1 MTKNSKARVSACG
14 KAVNT
19 KSSVSTLIAL
29 GLLLGAGCGSTAFA
43 DQPLVIQHEGS
54 FMTGGTVVTTPGAF
68 DPLSPTP
75 AGQTLSGDHTYV
87 QFQIPVGARQNSAL
101 MWGSFVGNS
110 WETTP
115 DGREGFEQLFLR
127 RGWSV
132 YVADRPRMGRSAR
145 TTLGTTI
152 TPTAGE
158 EGSFIQFRLGMC
170 AAGTPPVE
178 CALYPGSQ
186 FPPGAAALDQFR
198 RWSVQSV
205 GPGDA
210 TLTLNDLLAIVNK
223 IGPTVLFTHS
233 ASSLSGYEAAMQNPN
248 IKGIIG
254 LESTG
259 VPCPSDNPFPPVV
272 GNFGTTS
279 CTPVAPADFLKLAKV
294 PILMEFGDNIPSGPS
309 SYFGLDFWY
318 RMHAIDMEFM
328 NAVNAL
334 GGHVT
339 LLELTAQGIHGNTH
353 FAFTDLN
360 NARVAH
366 LISEFLHDQGLDSG
380 GQDREGDEFHESAD
394 PPAQ

>member
-1 MTKNSKARVSACG
+1 MA
-14 KAVNT
+14 
-19 KSSVSTLIAL
+19 
-29 GLLLGAGCGSTAFA
+29 
-43 DQPLVIQHEGS
+43 
-54 FMTGGTVVTTPGAF
+54 GGTVVTTPGVF
-68 DPLSPTP
+68 TPMSPTS

-87 QFQIPVGARQNSAL
+87 QFQIPAGRPNENSAL

-115 DGREGFEQLFLR
+115 DGRDGFKQIFLR
-127 RGWSV
+127 QGWPV
-132 YVADRPRMGRSAR
+132 YVADRPRMGRAAR
-145 TTLGTTI
+145 TTVGTTI

-158 EGSFIQFRLGMC
+158 QGSFIQFRLGLC
-170 AAGTPPVE
+170 SAGSPPIQ
-178 CALYPGSQ
+178 CNLYPHSQ
-186 FPPGAAALDQFR
+186 FPPGPVALNQFD
-198 RWSVQSV
+198 RWGVQSV

-210 TLTLNDLLAIVNK
+210 TVTLNDLLAIVDQ

-248 IKGIIG
+248 IKGIVG

-272 GNFGTTS
+272 GNFGTTA
-279 CTPVAPADFLKLAKV
+279 CTPVDPTLFKNLARI

-318 RMHAIDMEFM
+318 RMHAIDLEFK

-339 LLELTAQGIHGNTH
+339 LLELTQRGIKGNTH

-360 NARVAH
+360 NAQVAG
-366 LISEFLHDQGLDSG
+366 LIQQYLI
-380 GQDREGDEFHESAD
+380 
-394 PPAQ
+394 AQRLAR

>member
-1 MTKNSKARVSACG
+1 MSKLSRLWLSLHRRLDKARLSA
-14 KAVNT
+14 KT
-19 KSSVSTLIAL
+19 SVVL
-29 GLLLGAGCGSTAFA
+29 GLLIAAGCGSSAFA
-43 DQPLVIQHEGS
+43 DQFSWRDNGEKPLVLKQMGS
-54 FMTGGTVVTTPGAF
+54 FMVGGTVVTTPGDF
-68 DPLSPTP
+68 NPMNPTP

-87 QFQIPVGARQNSAL
+87 QFEIPQGAVNRNAML
-101 MWGSFVGNS
+101 MWGSLVKTP

-115 DGREGFEQLFLR
+115 DGRDGFEQIFLR
-127 RGWSV
+127 QKWSV
-132 YVADRPRMGRSAR
+132 YLADRPRMGEAAR
-145 TTLGTTI
+145 TTVGTTI

-158 EGSFIQFRLGMC
+158 QGFFIQFRLGLC
-170 AAGTPPVE
+170 SAGSPPVQ
-178 CALYPGSQ
+178 CNLYPGSK
-186 FPPGAAALDQFR
+186 FPPGPAALDQFN
-198 RWSVQSV
+198 RWLTQSV

-223 IGPTVLFTHS
+223 IGPTVLVTHS

-272 GNFGTTS
+272 GNFGTTT
-279 CTPVAPADFLKLAKV
+279 CTPVDPTLFKHLAEI

-309 SYFGLDFWY
+309 NYFGLDFWY
-318 RMHAIDMEFM
+318 RMHAIDLEFK

-339 LLELTAQGIHGNTH
+339 LLELTKKGIKGNTH

-360 NARVAH
+360 NAQVAG
-366 LISEFLHDQGLDSG
+366 LIQQYLSAQGL
-380 GQDREGDEFHESAD
+380 AK
-394 PPAQ
+394 

>member
-1 MTKNSKARVSACG
+1 MSKLLKQRSAARRRASKLAYP
-14 KAVNT
+14 
-19 KSSVSTLIAL
+19 L
-29 GLLLGAGCGSTAFA
+29 GLAVAASGVPALANDGF
-43 DQPLVIQHEGS
+43 QPQQPPLVIQQEGS
-54 FMTGGTVVTTPGAF
+54 FMAGGTVVTTPGVF
-68 DPLSPTP
+68 VPMNPTS

-87 QFQIPVGARQNSAL
+87 QFQIPAGRPKENSAL

-115 DGREGFEQLFLR
+115 DGRDGFKQIFLR
-127 RGWSV
+127 QGWPV
-132 YVADRPRMGRSAR
+132 YVADRPRMGRAAR
-145 TTLGTTI
+145 TTVGTTI

-158 EGSFIQFRLGMC
+158 EGSFIQFRLGLC
-170 AAGTPPVE
+170 SAGSPPVQ
-178 CALYPGSQ
+178 CNLYPHSQ
-186 FPPGAAALDQFR
+186 FPTGPDALNQFN
-198 RWSVQSV
+198 RWGVQSV

-210 TLTLNDLLAIVNK
+210 SVTLNDLLAIVND

-272 GNFGTTS
+272 GNFGTTT
-279 CTPVAPADFLKLAKV
+279 CTPVDPTLFKNLAKI

-318 RMHAIDMEFM
+318 RMHAIDLEFK
-328 NAVNAL
+328 NAVNGL

-339 LLELTAQGIHGNTH
+339 LLELTQKGIKGNTH

-360 NARVAH
+360 NAHVAG
-366 LISEFLHDQGLDSG
+366 LIQQYLRAQGL
-380 GQDREGDEFHESAD
+380 AK
-394 PPAQ
+394 

>member
-1 MTKNSKARVSACG
+1 MTKNSKARLSAY
-14 KAVNT
+14 ARVVNA
-19 KSSVSTLIAL
+19 KSSANASIAL
-29 GLLLGAGCGSTAFA
+29 GLLLSAGCGSAALA

-54 FMTGGTVVTTPGAF
+54 FMAAGTVVTTPGVF
-68 DPLSPTP
+68 NPMSPTP

-115 DGREGFEQLFLR
+115 DGREGFEQIFLR

-145 TTLGTTI
+145 TTVGTTI
-152 TPTAGE
+152 TPTAGDQ
-158 EGSFIQFRLGMC
+158 GSFIQFRLGMC
-170 AAGTPPVE
+170 AAGTLAVE
-178 CALYPGSQ
+178 CNLYPGSQ
-186 FPPGAAALDQFR
+186 FPPGAEALDQFR
-198 RWSVQSV
+198 RWGVQSV

-279 CTPVAPADFLKLAKV
+279 CTPVAPADFLKLTRV

-309 SYFGLDFWY
+309 NYFGLDFWF
-318 RMHAIDMEFM
+318 RMHAIDIEFM
-328 NAVNAL
+328 NAINAL

-339 LLELTAQGIHGNTH
+339 LLELTDQGIRGNTH

-360 NARVAH
+360 NVQLADV
-366 LISEFLHDQGLDSG
+366 ISQFLHDQGLDNR
-380 GQDREGDEFHESAD
+380 GQNREGE
-394 PPAQ
+394 